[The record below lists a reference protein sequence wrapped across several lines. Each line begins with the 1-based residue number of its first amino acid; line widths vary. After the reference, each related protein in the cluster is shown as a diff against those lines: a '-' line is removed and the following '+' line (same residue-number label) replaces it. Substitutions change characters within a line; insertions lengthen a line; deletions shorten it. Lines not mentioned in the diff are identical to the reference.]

1 MQIIKQVAAVFCF
14 SAVAL
19 LTAWPMSGAL
29 AAVPQFTVEPGQR
42 QLFLDDFGV
51 EKIENLTRTLHQPAK
66 KGAVVRP
73 TSPSEIVLQ
82 IRCAPAWDPVAKLW
96 KIWIINSG
104 DYSGTAYAQSTDG
117 LHWTKPSLGQVE
129 VNGSR
134 KNNYI
139 TIDESLGW
147 PANAIMNV
155 VIDPDDPD
163 PSRRFKGLGHAFNRE
178 PVVSGDG
185 INWKKLDVP
194 SIKSSDESN
203 LTYDRLTRTFLA
215 TVKTGGR
222 FGRAHALTTSKDFE
236 TWTEPKLMFEA
247 DELDQK
253 LGRERIKARMA
264 DPTRKRPE
272 FDIPETYGV
281 DVYNFGLFRYE
292 TLYIGMP
299 AMFYKTGRV
308 SKDWPGF
315 DELDLPEKVL
325 TEVRKYGDWTGFHRV
340 QLACSRDLQ
349 AWHRVAD
356 RRPFIDNSPLA
367 GGSYDLQVVMP
378 PSQAIHRGDEL
389 WFYYTGIQS
398 YAYIGEATPYHGGA
412 ICLAVLRRD
421 GFVSL
426 DGSKEEGSILT
437 KPFKLTGGKLLVNVD
452 ALWGELGVEA
462 LDENAKVI
470 ARSTPLSGDQPGGL
484 VQWAEGNLAD
494 IKGQTVSLRFTLRNG
509 ELYSYWVETVS
520 TATGS
525 FNGFSNYE

>member
-1 MQIIKQVAAVFCF
+1 MILFN
-14 SAVAL
+14 AVAL
-19 LTAWPMSGAL
+19 LMAWSVGGAM
-29 AAVPQFTVEPGQR
+29 AAAPAFNVEPGQR
-42 QLFLDDFGV
+42 QLFLDDVGV
-51 EKIENLTRTLHQPAK
+51 ENIENLTRTLHRPIK
-66 KGAVVRP
+66 KGAVLRP
-73 TSPSEIVLQ
+73 TPPQEILLQ
-82 IRCAPAWDPVAKLW
+82 IRCAPAWDPQAKIWKLW
-96 KIWIINSG
+96 HIVSG
-104 DYSGTAYAQSTDG
+104 DYSGTGYVESTDG

-163 PSRRFKGLGHAFNRE
+163 PSRRFKGLGHAFKRE

-222 FGRAHALTTSKDFE
+222 FGRAHALTMSKDFE

-247 DELDQK
+247 DELDQA
-253 LGRERIKARMA
+253 LGRERVRARFA
-264 DPTRKRPE
+264 DPTLKPPE
-272 FDIPETYGV
+272 FDIPQKYGV

-292 TLYIGMP
+292 SLYIGMP

-315 DELDLPEKVL
+315 DELELPEKVL
-325 TEVRKYGDWTGFHRV
+325 TEVRKYGDWTGFHHV
-340 QLACSRDLQ
+340 QLACSRDLKH
-349 AWHRVAD
+349 WHRVAD
-356 RRPFIDNSPLA
+356 RRPFIDASRLDS
-367 GGSYDLQVVMP
+367 GGYDLQGIMP
-378 PSQAIHRGDEL
+378 PSQAILRGQKL
-389 WFYYTGIQS
+389 WFYYTGGQS
-398 YAYIGEATPYHGGA
+398 YAYISIDTPYSGRA
-412 ICLAVLRRD
+412 VCLAQLRRD
-421 GFVSL
+421 GFISL
-426 DGSKEEGSILT
+426 DAGQMSGLVLT
-437 KPFKLTGGKLLVNVD
+437 RPFKLMGSNLLVNVD
-452 ALWGELGVEA
+452 AFKGELRVEV
-462 LDENAKVI
+462 LDEEGGVAAK
-470 ARSTPLSGDQPGGL
+470 SEPLTGDLIGEA
-484 VQWAEGNLAD
+484 VKWAEGNLAD
-494 IKGQTVSLRFTLRNG
+494 IKGQTVSLRFALRNG